1 MATHMNAER
10 EVGREDNNQ
19 YVINNFDSLEKHVLA
34 SAIPRKRGKYIE
46 NHERQRVKKLRYSG
60 GGKEPQIGCLHTAR
74 GNAILCHADKLT
86 DNIMGLNHDKF
97 YEKTDKVVQD
107 SYLLTLLNI
116 TLPNRRRNRVENEDN
131 RKNINVS
138 VRYTLLGEN
147 LPNKIPVCKAT
158 FIKVL
163 GEF

>member
-1 MATHMNAER
+1 
-10 EVGREDNNQ
+10 
-19 YVINNFDSLEKHVLA
+19 
-34 SAIPRKRGKYIE
+34 
-46 NHERQRVKKLRYSG
+46 
-60 GGKEPQIGCLHTAR
+60 
-74 GNAILCHADKLT
+74 
-86 DNIMGLNHDKF
+86 MGLNHDKF
-97 YEKTDKVVQD
+97 YEITDKVVQD

-158 FIKVL
+158 FNKVL